1 MTLYLKAL
9 TGFAKAYYFIEQ
21 RIEDILLSFA
31 FDTAELKKV
40 SERAMLSNLERLIS
54 NVNKC
59 QYYFELDACKAL
71 YEITLK
77 IPFPEYYSYYN
88 SIVTATIERKEQ
100 QIINQF
106 KK

>member
-9 TGFAKAYYFIEQ
+9 TYFSQAYYYVEQ
-21 RIEDILLSFA
+21 RIEDVLLSFA
-31 FDTAELKKV
+31 FNTTALKKV
-40 SERAMLSNLERLIS
+40 SERAMLCNLEQLIS
-54 NVNKC
+54 NINKC
-59 QYYFELDACKAL
+59 SYFFELEACKAL

-100 QIINQF
+100 SIINHSI
-106 KK
+106 K